1 MTAKSV
7 QLTLSASS
15 RARRWSPRLCSTFA
29 LVLTALVGGSAGQAQ
44 SAGTVLKGRAVEHG
58 YAQPGKAHGGPT
70 LTRGDIDRLGDPF
83 GGGSQPDPDLTQ
95 MIEAPPAAPPSRG
108 FGLGTKVDDFAGK
121 PPPRLPPKKADAED
135 TGVIKIAWDAWHK
148 RVGTIIYQ
156 RWSFLSNAAFQM
168 SPPLNCRI
176 SYVVTRDGIIEDVK
190 VLAESPDEMYNALV
204 VQAVQSISGDKALL
218 QFPPGSRRVSVE
230 KVADFCQN
238 CDLTNTV
245 RYATGDK
252 ETVSPK

>member
-1 MTAKSV
+1 
-7 QLTLSASS
+7 
-15 RARRWSPRLCSTFA
+15 
-29 LVLTALVGGSAGQAQ
+29 
-44 SAGTVLKGRAVEHG
+44 LKGRAVEQG
-58 YAQPGKAHGGPT
+58 YLQPGKNSGSPT

-83 GGGSQPDPDLTQ
+83 GEGSPADPDLTQ
-95 MIEAPPAAPPSRG
+95 MIEPPPAAPPSGR
-108 FGLGTKVDDFAGK
+108 FGLGAKVDDFAGK
-121 PPPRLPPKKADAED
+121 PPARPPQPAKKADAED

-176 SYVVTRDGIIEDVK
+176 SYVVTREGKIEDIK
-190 VLAESPDEMYNALV
+190 VLAASPDEVYNALV
-204 VQAVQSISGDKALL
+204 VQAIQSISGDKALL
-218 QFPPGSRRVSVE
+218 QFPPGSRRLSVE

-245 RYATGDK
+245 RYATGDR
-252 ETVSPK
+252 ETVQPK

>member
-1 MTAKSV
+1 MVS
-7 QLTLSASS
+7 Q
-15 RARRWSPRLCSTFA
+15 P
-29 LVLTALVGGSAGQAQ
+29 GGYAQAP
-44 SAGTVLKGRAVEHG
+44 GTILKGRAVEQG
-58 YAQPGKAHGGPT
+58 YLQPGRSSGGPT
-70 LTRGDIDRLGDPF
+70 LTRADIDRLGDPF
-83 GGGSQPDPDLTQ
+83 GGGSPPDPTQ
-95 MIEAPPAAPPSRG
+95 MIEPPPAAPPSRG
-108 FGLGTKVDDFAGK
+108 FGLGASTDDFVGK
-121 PPPRLPPKKADAED
+121 PPARPLQPPKKADAED
-135 TGVIKIAWDAWHK
+135 TGIIKIAWDAWHK

-156 RWSFLSNAAFQM
+156 RWSYLSNAAFQI

-176 SYVVTRDGIIEDVK
+176 SYVVTREGNIEDVK